1 VLDST
6 VPPQVDLVRTGSAV
20 EKSFDRLIADCAADP
35 ACNGTY
41 PNLRQTALDLIDQL
55 NREPV
60 TLTPTDPVTQEPFP
74 AVINGDRLVR
84 LAEGGFQDASLIP
97 FFPIFITTTAAGNP
111 ALLTRALGVIALP
124 ELYSPGVQNAV
135 LCNEEI
141 PLIDPA
147 RVEQERAQVDPIIAH
162 AYAYPDAL
170 TRACPHF
177 ELPAPDPIEG
187 QAVHSD
193 VPTLIL
199 AGDYDPNTP
208 AAFGRLAAE
217 TLSNSH
223 YFEFRGFG
231 HVVLFQQAAPTGP
244 PACAMQVMAA
254 FLDDPQHAPDGSCVA
269 AIPPPHFV
277 GS

>member
-1 VLDST
+1 MGLQAGLCAVVSLVVEPGDTAVAQQTGDVPVL
-6 VPPQVDLVRTGSAV
+6 A
-20 EKSFDRLIADCAADP
+20 
-35 ACNGTY
+35 
-41 PNLRQTALDLIDQL
+41 
-55 NREPV
+55 
-60 TLTPTDPVTQEPFP
+60 TP
-74 AVINGDRLVR
+74 RLVR
-84 LAEGGFQDASLIP
+84 LAEAGFQNAALIP
-97 FFPIFITTTAAGNP
+97 FFPTFITTTVAGNP
-111 ALLTRALGVIALP
+111 ALLTAALGVVALP

-147 RVEQERAQVDPIIAH
+147 RVEQERAQVNPAIAH

-177 ELPAPDPIEG
+177 GLPAPDPIEG
-187 QAVHSD
+187 AAVHSD

-208 AAFGRLAAE
+208 AAFGRLAAQ
-217 TLSNSH
+217 TLPNSH

-231 HVVLFQQAAPTGP
+231 HVVLFQQDATTGP
-244 PACAMQVMAA
+244 PCAMQLMAA
-254 FLDDPQHAPDGSCVA
+254 FLDDPQHAPDGSCVD
-269 AIPPPHFV
+269 AIPPPHFI